1 MRGRKPDALA
11 VRRGGTTADVIAN
24 VQVVEDSALVKP
36 ERVAIDPYMSEAWDT
51 MVGTGAAFE
60 PCDSPM
66 LEQLIFQI
74 RIVEDCRAHLFDA
87 EGNVRTVVKEET
99 DMGDILIKVNPY
111 LKIMNDAERSVMK
124 LSQELGLTRFARA
137 RLGLTQ
143 AMGQAAQLSIAEQID
158 RAISGRK

>member
-11 VRRGGTTADVIAN
+11 VRRGGTTADIVAN
-24 VQVVEDSALVKP
+24 AQVVDESALVKP
-36 ERVAIDPYMSEAWDT
+36 ERVAIDPYMNEMWDT
-51 MVGTGAAFE
+51 MVGTGVAFE
-60 PCDSPM
+60 SCDSPM

-74 RIVEDCRAHLFDA
+74 RVVEDCRVHLFDP
-87 EGNVRTVVKEET
+87 EGNMRTVVKEET
-99 DMGDILIKVNPY
+99 ELGDTLIKVNPY
-111 LKIMNDAERSVMK
+111 LKIMNDAEKSVMK
-124 LSQELGLTRFARA
+124 LAQELGLTRFARA